1 MPLNDSTDATKDGT
15 DVVEQAK
22 KLLIEREHIG
32 ENEAHRYIQKRAR
45 DLRMTKRKCALE
57 VIRKYRS

>member
-32 ENEAHRYIQKRAR
+32 ENEAHRYIQKRAM
-45 DLRMTKRKCALE
+45 DLRMTKRKCAL
-57 VIRKYRS
+57 